1 MGKDKNRFNF
11 SELKRLFYLGV
22 ENKRLFIAVIL
33 IAVFLS
39 AVSSIRPLLTGK
51 AIDQFIL
58 PKEPALLLQLCLW
71 LGLILLAEI
80 ILQYIFILF
89 SNIVAQDVIE
99 KLRVNLF
106 NKIINYRLAFFDK
119 TPNGRLVTRSVSDIE
134 TISQVF
140 TDGILVVL
148 GDLLRIFFIMGT
160 MFYTNWKLALVV
172 IVILPLMVIITRI
185 FQRSIKKTFTAE
197 RNQTSAFNSFVQ
209 ERLSGM
215 NIIQLFNREDSEYHK
230 FTEINQDLRKAYLA
244 TIFYFSLLFPIVELV
259 SAFALGLVVILG
271 GFSAFYYSDVTPG
284 EVIAFIIFIP
294 MLVRPIRQMA
304 ERFNN
309 LQRGLVSSERVFKM
323 IDLDDKI
330 PDLGEIEKNNI
341 RGSIEFKNVV
351 FEYVENQEV
360 LKNISFLANPGDT
373 IAIVGATGAGK
384 STIINLL
391 SRFYDIKSGNI
402 LIDDIDIRDYRLEN
416 LRSHIAVVLQDVFL
430 FNESILENI
439 TLGNPE
445 ITREQVVQAAKE
457 IEIHEFI
464 ESLPGGYDFVV
475 SERGS
480 TLSVGQR
487 QLISFLRAY
496 VYNPK
501 ILVLDEATSSIDTSS
516 ENLIQ
521 EATKKITKER
531 TSIVIA
537 HRLATIKEAT
547 QILVM
552 RAGKIIERGKHKEL
566 LEKKGYYAELYEAQ
580 FQNTNS

>member
-22 ENKRLFIAVIL
+22 ENKRLFITVIL

-71 LGLILLAEI
+71 LGLILLTEI

-197 RNQTSAFNSFVQ
+197 RNQTSVFNSFVQ

-215 NIIQLFNREDSEYHK
+215 NVIQLFNREDSEYQK

-566 LEKKGYYAELYEAQ
+566 LEKKRLLC
-580 FQNTNS
+580 